1 MELATGIEKPIDNQ
15 ILPPRIITQLYRSLI
30 DIIVQ
35 SVETTT
41 NDIREIMRLAR
52 ILWPLYIKPLDKCAN
67 KFKARESTDGSPQVE
82 NSLLTRDV
90 LETLGQAL
98 RPHIKMV
105 LQQCLLQ
112 PTKSIS
118 VSSTCSE
125 QNSIEDLPHLF
136 KFMLLAAY
144 LCQTNKSDHDQLLYT
159 NARSGRR
166 RNRKGANSHSE
177 GLTHGSSR
185 AALKH
190 MKSERISCFPLERM
204 LSVFSSICNKYANGG
219 TESADAA
226 ASVGVD
232 KEIYQDINV
241 FQLGSISLMKCL
253 SELRQ
258 HGLIHDAYST
268 KSTARDPS
276 MAYSKSVTSTQLCCT
291 LSKNRAKDIAEGL
304 GFPLDDY
311 LTENK

>member
-1 MELATGIEKPIDNQ
+1 MFQKIE
-15 ILPPRIITQLYRSLI
+15 T
-30 DIIVQ
+30 
-35 SVETTT
+35 
-41 NDIREIMRLAR
+41 
-52 ILWPLYIKPLDKCAN
+52 
-67 KFKARESTDGSPQVE
+67 
-82 NSLLTRDV
+82 
-90 LETLGQAL
+90 
-98 RPHIKMV
+98 
-105 LQQCLLQ
+105 
-112 PTKSIS
+112 
-118 VSSTCSE
+118 
-125 QNSIEDLPHLF
+125 
-136 KFMLLAAY
+136 
-144 LCQTNKSDHDQLLYT
+144 
-159 NARSGRR
+159 
-166 RNRKGANSHSE
+166 KGANSHSE

-185 AALKH
+185 ASLKH
-190 MKSERISCFPLERM
+190 MKSERISC
-204 LSVFSSICNKYANGG
+204 SG
-219 TESADAA
+219 AA